1 MDGWTTGNVPG
12 LKEDVDTPAA
22 VDSEI
27 RKVTATNV
35 TQSLPPDAT
44 LPPPISPVF
53 QWNTDGQFIQSQP
66 TGTRLNLLM
75 AKLRNNT
82 GGPVTSFEVA
92 YDFAEVLGN
101 VGEEVPGLRAFYS
114 LTGASNSWVA
124 LPALNSATNGPLTAT
139 LNVTNWP
146 AGRALW
152 LLWGDDNASESEG
165 AYTIDNFAISNVVPM
180 MQPTLSI
187 TRSVAGTVTLNW
199 TEVGFTLQQSVALL
213 GTNTPWA
220 DVLGPV
226 TTGPFQTNNPVG
238 RQFYRLRP

>member
-1 MDGWTTGNVPG
+1 MDHGQYSGIKRG
-12 LKEDVDTPAA
+12 RATPAA
-22 VDSEI
+22 VDAEI

-35 TQSLPPDAT
+35 TQSLPADAT

-53 QWNTDGQFIQSQP
+53 QWNTDGQFIQSRP

-92 YDFAEVLGN
+92 YDFAEVLGK

-114 LTGASNSWVA
+114 LTGASDSWVA
-124 LPALNSATNGPLTAT
+124 VPALNSATNGPLTAT

-146 AGRALW
+146 AGGALW
-152 LLWGDDNASESEG
+152 LLWGDDNASGSEG
-165 AYTIDNFAISNVVPM
+165 AYTIDNFAVSNVVPLV
-180 MQPTLSI
+180 QPALSI
-187 TRSVAGTVTLNW
+187 TQSVAGTVTLNW
-199 TEVGFTLQQSVALL
+199 TEAGFTLQQSVALL

-220 DVLGPV
+220 DVPGPV

-238 RQFYRLRP
+238 SQFYRLRP